1 MGTERRG
8 VTVALERLVVRLR
21 CWWYGHEPHPM
32 DTAPPDETTCAHCG
46 EYVPY
51 SDMVGDTRHNR
62 TVGCMRYWLWRRWMP
77 EKCAACGAWLG
88 HRDNCDGI
96 PF

>member
-1 MGTERRG
+1 MSEANSMERR
-8 VTVALERLVVRLR
+8 VVRLR
-21 CWWYGHEPHPM
+21 CWWFGHEQHPQ
-32 DTAPPDETTCAHCG
+32 DYTPPDEATCMHCG

-62 TVGCMRYWLWRRWMP
+62 AIDSMHRVWWHIVGRWLP
-77 EKCAACGAWLG
+77 HKCHACGE
-88 HRDNCDGI
+88 RFKCKPDCDGI